1 MMDLEQ
7 AQQRAAR
14 LAAALVRWS
23 QGRFPADLGPALTA
37 EGRMV
42 LDAIDRHG
50 EATARRLLRRELE
63 AS

>member
-50 EATARRLLRRELE
+50 EAGTRARLRRELD
-63 AS
+63 A

>member
-7 AQQRAAR
+7 AQRRAAR

-23 QGRFPADLGPALTA
+23 QGELPADLAPALTA

-42 LDAIDRHG
+42 LDAIQRHER
-50 EATARRLLRRELE
+50 EAGQRARR
-63 AS
+63 ASWRAA